1 MNRVQENKAYKLTD
15 YLARSNDI
23 YTLNKYKII
32 MNWLPQTED
41 MQILNA
47 GCGSGEMNIMLAQR
61 HSWQVDAIDID
72 SEAISLSQKLKSEAN
87 LVNLNLFNKPIEE
100 HLPQHQYDIIVSNDV
115 LEHIENDVQVI
126 KKFSEMLKQNGT
138 ICISV
143 PAYPW
148 LFGFHDENLGHY
160 RRYTKQDLLSKI
172 SRYFKIEKYRY
183 FAASLIPVVL
193 LYSCWLRKP
202 YPVNELNQK
211 SYLKMIFDWLLIRE
225 SKITLPLGIS
235 LIVLATKS

>member
-1 MNRVQENKAYKLTD
+1 MVQENKAYKLTD
-15 YLARSNDI
+15 YLARANDI

-41 MQILNA
+41 LQILNA

-61 HSWQVDAIDID
+61 NSWQVDALDVD

-87 LVNLNLFNKPIEE
+87 LVNLHLFHQPIEE

-126 KKFSEMLKQNGT
+126 KKFSEMLKLNGT

-143 PAYPW
+143 PAHPW

-160 RRYTKQDLLSKI
+160 RRYTQQDLLNKI
-172 SRYFKIEKYRY
+172 SRHFKIQKYRY

-202 YPVNELNQK
+202 YPVNELTKK
-211 SYLKMIFDWLLIRE
+211 SYLKMILDWLLIKE
-225 SKITLPLGIS
+225 SKIPLPLGIS